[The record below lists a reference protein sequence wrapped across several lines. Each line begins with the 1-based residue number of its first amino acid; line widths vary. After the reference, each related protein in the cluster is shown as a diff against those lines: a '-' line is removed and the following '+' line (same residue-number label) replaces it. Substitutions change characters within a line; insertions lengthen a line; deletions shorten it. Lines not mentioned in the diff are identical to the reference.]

1 MVIIPNYLSVCLSP
15 GFPLARSPGHRPRGP
30 SGLLACFLLLLLSQ
44 CVNELSVPRPPQ
56 EPSPP
61 ASALPRLRPP
71 GRPGRPLFPFGGAK
85 VHLFFEPPN
94 FSRKIFRK
102 VFSPRLPPPL
112 ALPPLPRSR
121 GTGPQKYC
129 FFPFRQTFSK
139 EIFEKIFNKL
149 AFNTVT
155 ARGFPSPKRAPDT
168 HPPGPGHAGNGGNPC
183 PEPASRRL
191 PTGSHHPP
199 KKQRRGR
206 PPESTPRTLLT
217 KTCFPIPGIRLSGL
231 PNPTTG

>member
-155 ARGFPSPKRAPDT
+155 ARGFPSPPT
-168 HPPGPGHAGNGGNPC
+168 GTGLPAGNAP
-183 PEPASRRL
+183 PTRTPPAPATLETAGIPAQNRHHDGSR
-191 PTGSHHPP
+191 PAATTPQKNKGAEDHPN
-199 KKQRRGR
+199 QH
-206 PPESTPRTLLT
+206 
-217 KTCFPIPGIRLSGL
+217 PGLS
-231 PNPTTG
+231 